1 MLFILDIPLNKRKGK
16 ALFTRTYPVDK
27 TNQPRSFCK
36 QHNLSLEIINR
47 LEDQPITT
55 LPHNEFLH
63 KLTQVE
69 YYLDLKGLTSPM
81 VLSVSGIEALERGCK
96 VLVDTGEIVTHFHTT
111 RFQDYIDLY
120 KSLLQRDSK
129 NVN

>member
-1 MLFILDIPLNKRKGK
+1 MDIPLNKRKGK

-27 TNQPRSFCK
+27 TNQARSFCT

-47 LEDQPITT
+47 LADQPITT
-55 LPHNEFLH
+55 IPHNEFLH

-69 YYLDLKGLTSPM
+69 YYLDLKGLTSPT

-96 VLVDTGEIVTHFHTT
+96 VLVDTGEIVTDFQTT
-111 RFQDYIDLY
+111 RFTDYIDLY
-120 KSLLQRDSK
+120 KTLLDQRSR
-129 NVN
+129 